1 MHTVVETFEASV
13 GAPPAN
19 ELDKD
24 ISAHVK
30 EPDVEEKVIP
40 KDGDKSA
47 VDPADKDSTADETT
61 EGQAISAGE
70 RSFYSS
76 LWGNTCTLYLWGNT
90 CTLYLF

>member
-61 EGQAISAGE
+61 EGQAISSGE
-70 RSFYSS
+70 R
-76 LWGNTCTLYLWGNT
+76 
-90 CTLYLF
+90 